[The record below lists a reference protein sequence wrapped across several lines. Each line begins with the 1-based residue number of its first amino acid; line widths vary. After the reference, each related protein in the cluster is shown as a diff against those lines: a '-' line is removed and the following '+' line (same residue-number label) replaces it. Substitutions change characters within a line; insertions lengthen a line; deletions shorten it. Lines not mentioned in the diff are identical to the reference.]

1 MKSRTISRR
10 TLNYV
15 IRLHRYLGVVF
26 GILILL
32 WCISGFVMMFVQYP
46 SLTNQERY
54 SYMPSL
60 DLNSCCQAPDIN
72 TIGHSKFSSFSLQ
85 QTPSGT
91 QLTLD
96 AADGTT
102 NFNALSGDIMPPSTP
117 ASRLASAHTIAATLG
132 ASEARSMGLTEVDQ
146 WSIIPSVS
154 RHAPFEIFELD
165 DLENNRLYFSIATGE
180 LVQQV
185 TYIERTWGWIGSVVH
200 WIYPTVIRSNT
211 ELWSQLVIWLSTISL
226 FMVVIGAIIGIA
238 RLRTKRGWRNSP
250 YQGRFLW
257 HHYTSLATGVL
268 MLTWLFSGLMSMY
281 PWGLMEGRSFSVE
294 ERNLRGSGFP
304 LNPKVQSIIENV
316 NLLELPSSTVEIKGV
331 MVAGFVSIIATN
343 ALGER
348 SLIDRIAVD
357 HQADKEFPTVN
368 SLAAK
373 IRPSATITSVDFLTI
388 GDSYYYNH
396 HDKRKF
402 PVYRVMYADGE
413 RIYLDGLSFDIAA
426 VFDQGRK
433 TARWLYLGLHR
444 GDFFPHLNTGLLWYF
459 IWGGLL
465 LLMTSAVGIAC
476 WLALRYWQNLFAGKK
491 QRFMIKT

>member
-165 DLENNRLYFSIATGE
+165 DLENIRLYFSIATGE

-226 FMVVIGAIIGIA
+226 FNFSFN
-238 RLRTKRGWRNSP
+238 L
-250 YQGRFLW
+250 GRLW
-257 HHYTSLATGVL
+257 HRVSALY
-268 MLTWLFSGLMSMY
+268 
-281 PWGLMEGRSFSVE
+281 FSVAY
-294 ERNLRGSGFP
+294 
-304 LNPKVQSIIENV
+304 
-316 NLLELPSSTVEIKGV
+316 
-331 MVAGFVSIIATN
+331 AG
-343 ALGER
+343 
-348 SLIDRIAVD
+348 
-357 HQADKEFPTVN
+357 
-368 SLAAK
+368 
-373 IRPSATITSVDFLTI
+373 
-388 GDSYYYNH
+388 
-396 HDKRKF
+396 
-402 PVYRVMYADGE
+402 
-413 RIYLDGLSFDIAA
+413 
-426 VFDQGRK
+426 
-433 TARWLYLGLHR
+433 
-444 GDFFPHLNTGLLWYF
+444 
-459 IWGGLL
+459 
-465 LLMTSAVGIAC
+465 
-476 WLALRYWQNLFAGKK
+476 
-491 QRFMIKT
+491 